1 MLIHLSQQQ
10 KSDLASLKAEV
21 GKIDIN
27 KLRTLHA
34 DLSKL
39 SNVVDSNVV
48 KKYVHDKLFSNVK
61 ASTDQEINQV

>member
-21 GKIDIN
+21 DKIDIN

>member
-21 GKIDIN
+21 DKIDIN

-34 DLSKL
+34 GLSKL

>member
-21 GKIDIN
+21 DKIDIN
-27 KLRTLHA
+27 KLRTIHA

>member
-21 GKIDIN
+21 DKIDIN

-34 DLSKL
+34 DLGKL